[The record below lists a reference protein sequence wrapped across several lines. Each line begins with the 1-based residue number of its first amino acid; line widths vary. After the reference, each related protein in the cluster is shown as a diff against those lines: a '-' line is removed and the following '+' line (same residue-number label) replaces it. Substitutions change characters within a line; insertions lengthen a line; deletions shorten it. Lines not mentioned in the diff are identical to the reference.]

1 MRIID
6 PHCHMISRVTNDYER
21 MALAGIEAVVEPA
34 FWLGAPRTS
43 VGTFIDYF
51 ELIIGWETQRARNYG
66 IEHFTCIAMNPREAN
81 NVPLTKDVLPVVE
94 NYCQRETCVAIGEI
108 GFDRQTDEEESA
120 IRAQLRL
127 AKKRDLPVLV
137 HLPHQYKKP
146 GTERTL
152 KVVVAEG
159 MNPDKLLLDHN
170 TEETM
175 PLYAGTRF
183 WKGLSIYPVTKLSVE
198 RAANIA
204 EQYGVERL
212 LVNSACD
219 WGPSDPLAVPKLV
232 RELRRRKFPADQIE
246 QLVFR
251 NPQEFF
257 GQSERWTFKG

>member
-1 MRIID
+1 
-6 PHCHMISRVTNDYER
+6 MISRVTDDYER

-51 ELIIGWETQRARNYG
+51 ELIINWETQRAKNYG

-94 NYCQRETCVAIGEI
+94 QYCQRETCVAIGEI
-108 GFDRQTDEEESA
+108 GFDRQTDAEESA
-120 IRAQLRL
+120 IRMQLRM
-127 AKKRDLPVLV
+127 AKKRDMPVLV
-137 HLPHQYKKP
+137 HLPHQYKKQ

-152 KVVVAEG
+152 KVVVDEG
-159 MNPDKLLLDHN
+159 MNPDKVLLDHN

-175 PLYAGTRF
+175 PLYAGTSF
-183 WKGLSIYPVTKLSVE
+183 WKGLSVYPVTKLSVE

-219 WGPSDPLAVPKLV
+219 WGPSDPLAVPKV
-232 RELRRRKFPADQIE
+232 ARELARRNFPQDQIE

-257 GQSERWTFKG
+257 GQSDKWTFQA

>member
-6 PHCHMISRVTNDYER
+6 PHCHMISRVTDDYQR

-81 NVPLTKDVLPVVE
+81 NVPLTREVLPVVE
-94 NYCQRETCVAIGEI
+94 QYCQRETCVAVGEI
-108 GFDRQTDEEESA
+108 GFDTQTDAEEDA
-120 IRAQLRL
+120 IRAQLQI
-127 AKKRDLPVLV
+127 AKTRDMPTLV
-137 HLPHQYKKP
+137 HLPHQFKLK

-152 KVVVAEG
+152 NVVADEA
-159 MNPDKLLLDHN
+159 MNPDKMLLDHN

-175 PLYAGTRF
+175 PLYAGTRY
-183 WKGLSIYPVTKLSVE
+183 WRGLSIYPVTKLSVE
-198 RAANIA
+198 RAANIV
-204 EQYGVERL
+204 EQYGVDRL

-219 WGPSDPLAVPKLV
+219 WGPSDPLNVPKLV
-232 RELRRRKFPADQIE
+232 QELVRRKVPRDAIE

-251 NPQEFF
+251 NPIEFF
-257 GQSERWTFKG
+257 GQSDKWTFKP